1 MLKALKEM
9 RNFSHAGTC
18 REAESFPASSPS
30 TRCGVFQQPHAP
42 VDTRTR
48 SHTLN
53 WLFFASVDTVLTKCE
68 ASDFAL
74 LNSRVAAPS
83 LGPDGK
89 KIQIIVGNVSDD
101 RSRCMALPVQ
111 AA

>member
-18 REAESFPASSPS
+18 REAERFSASSPS

-42 VDTRTR
+42 VHTRTH

-53 WLFFASVDTVLTKCE
+53 WLFFASVDIVLSKCE

-74 LNSRVAAPS
+74 LNSLCGGSSSGARWKEN
-83 LGPDGK
+83 PDNRG
-89 KIQIIVGNVSDD
+89 
-101 RSRCMALPVQ
+101 
-111 AA
+111 